1 MCHSDHHLVTGGIPM
16 GGFPV
21 LGGHEGAGIVTEVGP
36 GATIGHSCVVH
47 GATIGEEALVG
58 NHATVLDGAAVGART
73 LVAAGSVVTG
83 EIPAEVLAMGT
94 PARVKGPIA
103 GTSAEAW
110 VQSNPQVY
118 RDLAQRHRAGVA
130 EV

>member
-1 MCHSDHHLVTGGIPM
+1 M
-16 GGFPV
+16 
-21 LGGHEGAGIVTEVGP
+21 
-36 GATIGHSCVVH
+36 
-47 GATIGEEALVG
+47 
-58 NHATVLDGAAVGART
+58 LDGAAVGART

-83 EIPAEVLAMGT
+83 EIAAEVLAMGA
-94 PARVKGPIA
+94 PARAKGPIA
-103 GTSAEAW
+103 GTQAGAW